1 MSDSCVNWVFYL
13 ASKIDVLRNGLAL
26 VTMNKQTRDCDAVVR
41 SVKTKRVAKSVHQIR
56 DAEVT
61 QQQILD
67 AAEIE
72 FARHGLKGARLSAI
86 AARASITTAMIHYY
100 FKNKE
105 GLYKAVL
112 QRPLNEVQLMVS
124 QMNLDHLPPEDAL
137 KQVIRVAIAY
147 EATNPH
153 RQMLWFQEASQNQGL
168 YFKQGNWWSLYK
180 HLLKILGRGLS
191 EGCFRPLDPLLTLNH
206 ILGVC
211 IFYFTVHEN
220 WKHLTPEIDRLSPE
234 MLEKHTETAIEFVLA
249 GVKKTP

>member
-1 MSDSCVNWVFYL
+1 
-13 ASKIDVLRNGLAL
+13 
-26 VTMNKQTRDCDAVVR
+26 
-41 SVKTKRVAKSVHQIR
+41 
-56 DAEVT
+56 
-61 QQQILD
+61 
-67 AAEIE
+67 
-72 FARHGLKGARLSAI
+72 
-86 AARASITTAMIHYY
+86 MIHYY

-112 QRPLNEVQLMVS
+112 QRPLDEVQLMVS

-137 KQVIRVAIAY
+137 KQVIRVAITY

-153 RQMLWFQEASQNQGL
+153 CQMLWFQEASQNQGL
-168 YFKQGNWWSLYK
+168 YFKQGNWWSLYE
-180 HLLKILGRGLS
+180 HLLKILERGIA
-191 EGCFRPLDPLLTLNH
+191 EECFRPLDPLLTLNH

-220 WKHLTPEIDRLSPE
+220 WKHLTPEIERLSPE